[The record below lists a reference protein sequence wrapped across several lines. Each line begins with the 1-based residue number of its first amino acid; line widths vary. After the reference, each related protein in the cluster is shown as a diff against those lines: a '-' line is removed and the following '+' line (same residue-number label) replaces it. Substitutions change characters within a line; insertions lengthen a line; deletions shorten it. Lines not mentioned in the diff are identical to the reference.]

1 MNLDDERVR
10 EREGGE
16 QQQSVGLVGERKGAA
31 GGEAGDGACPTVV
44 ARSISIV
51 ININFNTKTSYT
63 SSKDT
68 KKRNE
73 TKSQTYLQYNN
84 TAHIAI

>member
-1 MNLDDERVR
+1 MVR
-10 EREGGE
+10 AREEG
-16 QQQSVGLVGERKGAA
+16 
-31 GGEAGDGACPTVV
+31 CPTVV

-68 KKRNE
+68 KK
-73 TKSQTYLQYNN
+73 KMS
-84 TAHIAI
+84 